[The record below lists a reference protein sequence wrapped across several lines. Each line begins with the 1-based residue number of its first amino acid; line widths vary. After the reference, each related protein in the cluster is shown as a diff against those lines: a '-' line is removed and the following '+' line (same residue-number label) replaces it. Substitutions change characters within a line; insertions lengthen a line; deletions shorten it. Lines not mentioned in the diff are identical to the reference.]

1 MNHAIEIDYHAGTQW
16 IDHVAVELTRFRP
29 PYSRRDLAIEAHGFE
44 RLTDPGLIDEAVVF
58 RIGPRARGYAWRNRI
73 DASRFRARGI
83 ARNRWEL
90 PAGYWR
96 VEPFYWAFRNDGFA
110 PW

>member
-1 MNHAIEIDYHAGTQW
+1 MNQPNFEIDYSCASHW
-16 IDHVAVELTRFRP
+16 HDHVAAALACFRFPDGTRLGPVHDFV
-29 PYSRRDLAIEAHGFE
+29 
-44 RLTDPGLIDEAVVF
+44 RLSDRALIDEAVVF

-96 VEPFYWAFRNDGFA
+96 VE
-110 PW
+110 